1 MSTAKRMRTPISK
14 KIRFDVFKRDAF
26 TCQYCG
32 GHPPAMVLEVDH
44 IDPVANG
51 GGNDIDNLITA
62 CFNCNRGKAATSL
75 NVIPQSLS
83 EKATQVSERESQ
95 VQGYHDVLE
104 AKRERLECQAW
115 DVLDACGVDRMV
127 GCSKDQFHSTKMFV
141 EKLGFHQ
148 ALEAM
153 EIASAA
159 KGGIKHCFKYFC
171 GVCWN
176 KLKKQGG
183 E

>member
-1 MSTAKRMRTPISK
+1 MSKTKPVRKSMSK
-14 KIRFDVFKRDAF
+14 KLRFDVFKRDAF
-26 TCQYCG
+26 SCQYCG
-32 GHPPAMVLEVDH
+32 GHPPSSILEVDH

-51 GGNDIDNLITA
+51 GSNDMDNLITA
-62 CFNCNRGKAATSL
+62 CFNCNRGKSATSL
-75 NVIPQSLS
+75 NVIPQSLAS
-83 EKATQVSERESQ
+83 KAAEVAEREAQ

-104 AKRERLECQAW
+104 AKRDRLETQAW
-115 DVLDACGVDRMV
+115 DVLDACGVDRTV
-127 GCSKDQFHSTKMFV
+127 GCSKDQFLSTKMFV
-141 EKLGFHQ
+141 EKLGFHE

-159 KGGIKHCFKYFC
+159 KGGISRCFKYFC

-176 KLKKQGG
+176 KLRKQGG